1 MTILRS
7 DPSPPS
13 TYCESIAGRS
23 RYWGSNTEAGPR
35 IIDIRRGNGELCRR
49 DDITEALNLDAKGER
64 TLPTLLLYDEDGL
77 KLFEK
82 ITYLEEYYP
91 TNAEI
96 EVLESNCHRIAERI
110 QNGSRVVE
118 LGSG

>member
-1 MTILRS
+1 MTILQS
-7 DPSPPS
+7 DSFLA
-13 TYCESIAGRS
+13 YANC
-23 RYWGSNTEAGPR
+23 NTFFGKSVCKGKKAEAWPR
-35 IIDIRRGNGELCRR
+35 IFDIRRGKNELCHR
-49 DDITEALNLDAKGER
+49 DDIIEALSSGAEGEKV
-64 TLPTLLLYDEDGL
+64 LPTLLLYDEDGL

>member
-1 MTILRS
+1 MTILQS
-7 DPSPPS
+7 DFS
-13 TYCESIAGRS
+13 TPHANYKSTLAKASGR
-23 RYWGSNTEAGPR
+23 RNNDKTGLQ
-35 IIDIRRGNGELCRR
+35 IFDIRRGKDELCQRN
-49 DDITEALNLDAKGER
+49 DITEALSSNADGGR
-64 TLPTLLLYDEDGL
+64 VLPTLLLYDEDGL

-96 EVLESNCHRIAERI
+96 EVLNSNCHRIAERI

>member
-1 MTILRS
+1 MNCNTHAEK
-7 DPSPPS
+7 P
-13 TYCESIAGRS
+13 GRS
-23 RYWGSNTEAGPR
+23 RSKVEAVPR
-35 IIDIRRGNGELCRR
+35 IYDIRRGKNELCQR
-49 DDITEALNLDAKGER
+49 DEIIRSLSTNSKGEKV
-64 TLPTLLLYDEDGL
+64 LPTLLLYDEDGL

-96 EVLESNCHRIAERI
+96 QVPESNCHRIAERI